1 MFDNPFFFLYNTI
14 RVIVRCAMRLNVN
27 RVLHTPD
34 ASEDF
39 HFEMD
44 LSDLEFGGEKPV
56 SQPVVVDGRIRNKA
70 GMLLLELQASTTL
83 RCRCSRCLDPLDLPK
98 ATDYS
103 CVLAEEKQFE
113 DSDDIVLLD
122 HDEVDPEDLART
134 AFILDMDTVFL
145 CSPDCKGLCS
155 GCGAN
160 LNRESCRCKKQVD
173 PRLAALAKLLPQED
187 V

>member
-1 MFDNPFFFLYNTI
+1 
-14 RVIVRCAMRLNVN
+14 MRLNVN

-34 ASEDF
+34 AGENF

-44 LSDLEFGGEKPV
+44 LQDLEFGGEKPV
-56 SQPVVVDGRIRNKA
+56 INPVVVDGRVQNKA
-70 GMLLLELQASTTL
+70 GVLLLELQTSTTL
-83 RCRCSRCLDPLDLPK
+83 RCRCSRCLERFDLPK
-98 ATDYS
+98 TTDYS

-145 CSPDCKGLCS
+145 CSPDCKGLCFR
-155 GCGAN
+155 CGKN
-160 LNRESCRCKKQVD
+160 LNDGDCDCRPEPD
-173 PRLAALAKLLPQED
+173 PRLAVLGQLLKD
-187 V
+187 KK

>member
-1 MFDNPFFFLYNTI
+1 
-14 RVIVRCAMRLNVN
+14 MRLNVN

-44 LSDLEFGGEKPV
+44 LHDLEFGGEKPV

-83 RCRCSRCLDPLDLPK
+83 RCRCSRCLDPFDLPK
-98 ATDYS
+98 TTDYS

-145 CSPDCKGLCS
+145 CFPDCKGLCS

-187 V
+187 A

>member
-1 MFDNPFFFLYNTI
+1 
-14 RVIVRCAMRLNVN
+14 MRLNVN

-34 ASEDF
+34 ASQNF

-44 LSDLEFGGEKPV
+44 LHDLEFGGEKPV

-83 RCRCSRCLDPLDLPK
+83 RCRCSRCLDPFDLPK
-98 ATDYS
+98 TTDYS

-134 AFILDMDTVFL
+134 AFILDMDTVFYAL
-145 CSPDCKGLCS
+145 PTARVCAPAAVQTSTAKAAAAKSRWIPAWRRWPS
-155 GCGAN
+155 
-160 LNRESCRCKKQVD
+160 SCRRKTH
-173 PRLAALAKLLPQED
+173 KLFYKFTAQA

>member
-1 MFDNPFFFLYNTI
+1 
-14 RVIVRCAMRLNVN
+14 MRLNVN

-56 SQPVVVDGRIRNKA
+56 INPVVVDGQVRNKA
-70 GMLLLELQASTTL
+70 GMLLLELQTSTTL
-83 RCRCSRCLDPLDLPK
+83 RCRCSRCLESFDLPK
-98 ATDYS
+98 TTDYS

-122 HDEVDPEDLART
+122 HDEVDLDDLART
-134 AFILDMDTVFL
+134 AFILDMDTVVL
-145 CSPDCKGLCS
+145 CSPHCKGLCP

-160 LNRESCRCKKQVD
+160 LNRETCRCKKQVD
-173 PRLAALAKLLPQED
+173 PRLAALAKLLPREET
-187 V
+187 